1 MPHSVQ
7 NIANFNA
14 YLILFFFL
22 LLFLIEHLTSA
33 QLNPLSK
40 TAKKQRIINNIGL
53 GCINAFMSLIII
65 VPLSYMAWEHSLNW
79 RPDNII
85 IDILIL
91 DIAIYIWHRLNHK
104 IPFLW
109 RWHRVHHL
117 DQFLDTTSAI
127 RFHFCEVFLSALF
140 RAPIIIF
147 LDINWVSIIV
157 FETLLTLCAL
167 FHHSNIKLQKGIERT
182 LSYFIV
188 TPSIH
193 WVHHHN
199 KQSDTDSNYA
209 VFLSLWDRL
218 FHTHSATKRFK
229 GMPLGLKNHKD
240 VSLPDKALVQ
250 LILNPFKRF

>member
-1 MPHSVQ
+1 MAYFVQ
-7 NIANFNA
+7 NIANFNI

-22 LLFLIEHLTSA
+22 LLFLIERLAFA

-40 TAKKQRIINNIGL
+40 SSRKQRIISNIGL

-65 VPLSYMAWEHSLNW
+65 VPLSYMAWEHSFNW

-147 LDINWVSIIV
+147 LDINWVSVIL
-157 FETLLTLCAL
+157 FETLITLCTF
-167 FHHSNIKLQKGIERT
+167 FHHSNIKLQKNVESF

-209 VFLSLWDRL
+209 VLLSFWDRL
-218 FHTHSATKRFK
+218 FHTHSTTERFK
-229 GMPLGLKNHKD
+229 NMPLGLKNRNGQ
-240 VSLPDKALVQ
+240 SLPDKALTR
-250 LILNPFKRF
+250 LILNPFKRS